1 MIIREVILMRKYF
14 ILPIIFISIIL
25 TNANADVSRKD
36 VIHEETSVYHHILIA
51 DVDGI
56 RILSFD
62 GSQESKM
69 SLDDPLKGHFEYTE
83 YFQMPFLWDNHLER
97 VLMVGLG
104 GGSTQ
109 RAYQHFYPDVQVDT
123 VELDPA
129 VKRVAEEYFGVEET
143 ENHTINVMDGRVF
156 LRRTK
161 TQYDV
166 IVMDAY
172 TSNRYGSF
180 IPYHLATK
188 EFFQIAS
195 DHLTRDGVLCY
206 NVIGQING
214 WRADIVG
221 SLYNTL
227 KEVFPQVYMFPAQ
240 DSQNVVM
247 VATKS
252 GQMFTPKMIKNEC
265 EELISKGKVKNLR
278 FRKLIHSFVNYQPS
292 TANRSMACS
301 VLVKDSFILL

>member
-1 MIIREVILMRKYF
+1 MPRTIL
-14 ILPIIFISIIL
+14 LSLIFTLAIV
-25 TNANADVSRKD
+25 TNAKA
-36 VIHEETSVYHHILIA
+36 ITIPAETIYEETSVYHHILV
-51 DVDGI
+51 VDDGDT

-69 SLDDPLKGHFEYTE
+69 SLTDPLKGHFEYTE
-83 YFQMPFLWDNHLER
+83 YFQMPWLWDNHIEK

-109 RAYQHFYPDVQVDT
+109 RAYKHFYPDVMVET

-129 VKRVAEEYFGVEET
+129 VVKVAKQYFGVT
-143 ENHTINVMDGRVF
+143 ESPTHKINVMDGRVF
-156 LRRTK
+156 IKRSTK
-161 TQYDV
+161 QYDV

-172 TSNRYGSF
+172 TSNRYGSY

-195 DHLTRDGVLCY
+195 DHMSKDGILCY

-214 WRADIVG
+214 WRSDIVG
-221 SLYNTL
+221 SLYNTI

-240 DSQNVVM
+240 DSENVVM

-252 GQMFTPKMIKNEC
+252 GQMYTPKMIRSEC
-265 EELISKGKVKNLR
+265 EELINSGKVKNLR
-278 FRKLIHSFVNYQPS
+278 FRKLINSFINYQPS
-292 TANRSMACS
+292 TANRSI
-301 VLVKDSFILL
+301 ILTDDYAPTDGLLRTGKR